1 MLEFE
6 TILYKSVSGVGYLT
20 FNRPE
25 VRNAINIKMI
35 DEVEEVIEFIENSSQ
50 IEILL
55 ITGTGESFCAGADT
69 TEFLN
74 MNIPE
79 NQDFLDRFGKMT
91 KRIQDLSIPVIG
103 KINGFAFGGGA
114 EIATSC
120 DFRIASNQA
129 SFRFPGVSYGLVV
142 TSSNLPIIVGVSK
155 AKELLFRSCIISADE
170 ALRIGLVDQLVKV
183 EELDQYTEK
192 VVKEIKSNS
201 IIAVKKAKETINK
214 GVGEVMDIR
223 MELEKRA
230 NHFLVHHTNY
240 RDTFNNFV
248 EKRKSNV
255 KYKPLLD

>member
-1 MLEFE
+1 LKYE
-6 TILYKSVSGVGYLT
+6 TILFKSISGVAYLT

-25 VRNAINIKMI
+25 VQNAINMKMI
-35 DEVEEVIEFIENSSQ
+35 DEIEEIIEYIEKSSQ
-50 IEILL
+50 IDLLL
-55 ITGTGESFCAGADT
+55 ISGTGESFCAGADT

-74 MNIPE
+74 MTIEE
-79 NQDFLDRFGKMT
+79 NQYFLERFSKMT

-142 TSSNLPIIVGVSK
+142 TSSNLPIIVGVPK

-170 ALRIGLVDQLVKV
+170 AYRIGLVDQLIKV
-183 EELDQYTEK
+183 EEFEQYTEK
-192 VVKEIKSNS
+192 VVKEIQSNS
-201 IIAVKKAKETINK
+201 IIAVKKAKETINN
-214 GVGEVMDIR
+214 GVGEGIDIR
-223 MELEKRA
+223 LELEKKA

-248 EKRKSNV
+248 EKRKSKV
-255 KYKPLLD
+255 KNNH